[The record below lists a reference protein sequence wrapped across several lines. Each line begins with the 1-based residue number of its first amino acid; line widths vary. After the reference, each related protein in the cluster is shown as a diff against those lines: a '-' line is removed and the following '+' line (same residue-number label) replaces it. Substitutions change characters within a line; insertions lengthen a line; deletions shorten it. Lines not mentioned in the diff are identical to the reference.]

1 MCYLFMI
8 TSKSRKTQPSQSDLD
23 WRKSLIRLEGAYAEG
38 TLRAYRSDIETF
50 VAWCEFNNET
60 PFPARP
66 SALSEFISHE
76 AQRCATST
84 LKRRLAA
91 IGKIHKL
98 MKFENVVADEE
109 VKLALR
115 RALRSKFNRPNQA
128 LALTS
133 KLRDQLLHA
142 CDNSLSGKRDRALIT
157 VGYDTLSRRSELI
170 AICLEDLS
178 FSEKG
183 VRVLIK
189 RSKNDPFGKGRISHL
204 RYTTMELLQD
214 WIEAADIKEGPLFR
228 SIKHG
233 KIHST
238 NLHPY
243 SVNRIIKRAAHKA
256 GLNEQE
262 IQKLS
267 GHSMRVGA
275 AQDMMVAGLDILPI
289 MAAGGWKTAN
299 VVARYVEN
307 ADLSPLVDNIFRSNS
322 LIHFG

>member
-1 MCYLFMI
+1 MI
-8 TSKSRKTQPSQSDLD
+8 TPEFRKTQSSHSDLD
-23 WRKSLIRLEGAYAEG
+23 WRKSLRRLEGAYAEG
-38 TLRAYRSDIETF
+38 TLRAYRNDIETF
-50 VAWCEFNNET
+50 VTWCELNNET
-60 PFPARP
+60 PFPAKP

-98 MKFENVVADEE
+98 MKFENAVSDEE
-109 VKLALR
+109 VKLSLR

-128 LALTS
+128 LGLTS
-133 KLRDQLLHA
+133 KLRDQLIQA
-142 CDNSLSGKRDRALIT
+142 CDNSLSGKRDRALIA

-170 AICLEDLS
+170 SICLEDIS
-178 FSEKG
+178 FNEKG
-183 VRVLIK
+183 ARVLIK
-189 RSKNDPFGKGRISHL
+189 RSKNDPFGKGRVSHL
-204 RYTTMELLQD
+204 RYETKKYLQD
-214 WIEAADIKEGPLFR
+214 WVEVADIKEGPLFR

-233 KIHST
+233 KVHST
-238 NLHPY
+238 SLHPY
-243 SVNRIIKRAAHKA
+243 SVNRIIKKTALTA
-256 GLNEQE
+256 GLSKQE

-299 VVARYVEN
+299 VVARYIEN
-307 ADLSPLVDNIFRSNS
+307 ADLSPLMDNILKNNS